1 MKGDDIMKKVL
12 AKKEDR
18 KDLMKNLEFEK
29 LVNDSEKL
37 AKVNDLWYFVKSKGN
52 RWVVGSGH

>member
-1 MKGDDIMKKVL
+1 MKKVL